1 LRTQAETS
9 VVRNGWGATALTR
22 LLVTR
27 HGATTWNRTGKL
39 QGRIDV
45 PLSDLGHAQAKALAA
60 RLADTEFAHVYRS
73 DTVRAEETARILAGG
88 RRTPVTTMD
97 GLTEMDLGDWQ
108 GLTFTEVAER
118 WPESHDAFWHDPG
131 AYRSPVGGESFAE
144 LRRRTAE
151 AMARIVDHQPSATV
165 LVVTHSLVIKAMWL
179 IVNDRPLSDFWV
191 TEEFGPAGLT
201 VFDTDGRGFTTTLFN
216 DTSHLDLAV

>member
-1 LRTQAETS
+1 M
-9 VVRNGWGATALTR
+9 TR

-45 PLSDLGHAQAKALAA
+45 PLSDLGHAQAKALAE
-60 RLADTEFAHVYRS
+60 RLAHTEFAHVYRS
-73 DTVRAEETARILAGG
+73 DTVRAEQTARVLVEGG
-88 RRTPVTTMD
+88 RAPVTTMD
-97 GLTEMDLGDWQ
+97 GLTEMDLGGWQ

-118 WPESHDAFWHDPG
+118 WPRQHDAFWHDPG
-131 AYRSPVGGESFAE
+131 SYRSPVDGESFGE
-144 LRRRTAE
+144 LRHRAAA
-151 AMARIVDHQPSATV
+151 AMSRIVALHPSDTV

-179 IVNDRPLSDFWV
+179 VVNDRPLSDFWV

-201 VFDTDGRGFTTTLFN
+201 VFETGGHGYTTTLLN
-216 DTSHLDLAV
+216 DTTHLDLAV